1 MRRFVILALFVKVLL
16 LNQYAVIKKPEI
28 TFTFSG
34 HLISCQYYLS
44 FLLNA
49 CWSENVNK
57 HGIDLVFVLY
67 LFWENSPIQHAQYF
81 SPARLAWNSLV
92 CKAKMKQFSSLILS
106 ELIESKIIKS
116 LCQKKSSRNY
126 ITLPAFLKC
135 FFSFFLSFDLIFTRC
150 SNKCSL
156 NVPYNT
162 HRTTQRNVF
171 FFSVYKVEASK
182 VIAITLSRILFK

>member
-1 MRRFVILALFVKVLL
+1 MLL
-16 LNQYAVIKKPEI
+16 SETKEIYSIYLVAYEEICYPSIVRKSSPPQPVCCNKKPEI
-28 TFTFSG
+28 TFTFPG
-34 HLISCQYYLS
+34 HLISCQNYLS

-116 LCQKKSSRNY
+116 LCQKK
-126 ITLPAFLKC
+126 
-135 FFSFFLSFDLIFTRC
+135 
-150 SNKCSL
+150 
-156 NVPYNT
+156 
-162 HRTTQRNVF
+162 
-171 FFSVYKVEASK
+171 
-182 VIAITLSRILFK
+182 

>member
-1 MRRFVILALFVKVLL
+1 MLKWKCKQAWNWSCFCVVPILGK
-16 LNQYAVIKKPEI
+16 QSH
-28 TFTFSG
+28 TTCS
-34 HLISCQYYLS
+34 
-44 FLLNA
+44 
-49 CWSENVNK
+49 
-57 HGIDLVFVLY
+57 
-67 LFWENSPIQHAQYF
+67 AQYF

-116 LCQKKSSRNY
+116 LCQKKESRNY

-171 FFSVYKVEASK
+171 FFLFTRLKLLNLLLLLYPGSY
-182 VIAITLSRILFK
+182 LSNKATQQV